1 MVTLHARLL
10 SGNTGRSL
18 GALGAGALGRIV
30 VCVLALGRA
39 MLFGCLRLIAQYF
52 LSKTSWFS

>member
-18 GALGAGALGRIV
+18 GDLGALGRIG

-39 MLFGCLRLIAQYF
+39 MLLGCHVSGTVF
-52 LSKTSWFS
+52 PF